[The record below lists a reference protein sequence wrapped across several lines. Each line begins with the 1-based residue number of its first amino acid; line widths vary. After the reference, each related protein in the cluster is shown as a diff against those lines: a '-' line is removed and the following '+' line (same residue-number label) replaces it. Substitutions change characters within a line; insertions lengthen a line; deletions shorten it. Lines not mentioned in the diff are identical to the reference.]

1 MTNSI
6 TRRLPAWIVLW
17 ALVVGWGAPAAAS
30 EEQRLIDKAKFAVEE
45 LLGENKFANL
55 KPYFAQARG
64 VVVFPEL
71 VKAGFILG
79 GEVGNGILL
88 VRDAETGEWSYPA
101 FYTLAAASIGL
112 QIGAQVSQVML
123 LIMTDGG
130 LEKIMADKVTLGAD
144 ASIAA
149 GTLGGGVEAGTT
161 FNVEADIYSFAHAK
175 GLFGGISLEGA
186 VLVPDEEAVEAYYG
200 KAVSSRAIVIHREVT
215 NPGADGIRAALAKP

>member
-1 MTNSI
+1 MMKSI
-6 TRRLPAWIVLW
+6 ARPLAAWIVLW

-30 EEQRLIDKAKFAVEE
+30 EEQRLIDKATLAVEE
-45 LLGENKFANL
+45 LRGKNNFSNL
-55 KPYFAQARG
+55 KPYFAQAKA
-64 VVVFPEL
+64 VIIFPEL

-79 GEVGNGILL
+79 GEVGDGVLL
-88 VRDAETGEWSYPA
+88 VRDSDSGEWSYPA

-130 LEKIMADKVTLGAD
+130 MDKVMSDKLTLGAD
-144 ASIAA
+144 VSVAA
-149 GTLGGGVEAGTT
+149 GTVGGGVEAATT
-161 FNVEADIYSFAHAK
+161 LNIDADIYSFSLAK

-186 VLVPDEEAVEAYYG
+186 VLVPDEEAAEAYYG
-200 KAVSSRAIVIHREVT
+200 KAVSSRAIVIHREVS

>member
-30 EEQRLIDKAKFAVEE
+30 EEQRLIDKAKMTVEE
-45 LLGENKFANL
+45 LRGEDKFANL
-55 KPYFAQARG
+55 KPYFAQAKG
-64 VVVFPEL
+64 VVVVPEM
-71 VKAGFILG
+71 VKAGFIVG
-79 GEVGNGILL
+79 GEIGDGVLL
-88 VRDAETGEWSYPA
+88 VRDAESGEWSSPA

-130 LEKIMADKVTLGAD
+130 LEKIMANKMTLGAD
-144 ASIAA
+144 VSIAL
-149 GTLGGGVEAGTT
+149 GTVGGGVEAGTT
-161 FNVEADIYSFAHAK
+161 LNVEADIYSFSYAK
-175 GLFGGISLEGA
+175 GLFGGISFEGG
-186 VLVPDEEAVEAYYG
+186 VLTPDEEAAEVYYG

>member
-1 MTNSI
+1 MTISMM
-6 TRRLPAWIVLW
+6 RRLPAWIVLW

-45 LLGENKFANL
+45 LLGEDKFENL
-55 KPYFAQARG
+55 KPYFAKARG
-64 VVVFPEL
+64 VVVIPEL

-101 FYTLAAASIGL
+101 FYTLASASIGL

-130 LEKIMADKVTLGAD
+130 LEKIMADTMTLGTD
-144 ASIAA
+144 ASIAV
-149 GTLGGGVEAGTT
+149 GTVGGGVEAGTT
-161 FNVEADIYSFAHAK
+161 LNVEADIYSFAHAK

-186 VLVPDEEAVEAYYG
+186 VLTPDEEAAEAYYG
-200 KAVSSRAIVIHREVT
+200 KAVSSRAIVIHREVS

>member
-1 MTNSI
+1 MTDFM
-6 TRRLPAWIVLW
+6 TRRISAWIVLA

-45 LLGENKFANL
+45 LLGENKFENL

-64 VVVFPEL
+64 VVIFPEL

-130 LEKIMADKVTLGAD
+130 LEKIMADKVTLGTD
-144 ASIAA
+144 ASIAV
-149 GTLGGGVEAGTT
+149 GTVGGGVEAGTT
-161 FNVEADIYSFAHAK
+161 LNVEADIYSFAHAK

-200 KAVSSRAIVIHREVT
+200 KAVSSRAIVIHREVG
-215 NPGADGIRAALAKP
+215 NPGADAIRAALAKP